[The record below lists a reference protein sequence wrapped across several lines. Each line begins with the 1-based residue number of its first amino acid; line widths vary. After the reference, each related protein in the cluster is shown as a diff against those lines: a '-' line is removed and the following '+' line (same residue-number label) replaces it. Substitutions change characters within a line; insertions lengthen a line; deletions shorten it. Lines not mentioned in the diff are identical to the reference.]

1 MSNFSQKNLIFLI
14 SQPRAGSTLTQRI
27 LGSHQDIYTISEP
40 WIMLHPLYALRSKGY
55 QMEYSAVNSQKALN
69 NFLGLH
75 PQGEEAYFQSVN
87 KMCLNLYE
95 GVIKASGKK
104 YFLDKTPRYY
114 YILPELYRTFPSAK
128 YIFLLRNPLAVLC
141 SIFNTFIQEHWWRI
155 QYYQGDLFKAPS
167 LIAQGMVELQKKSIV
182 ISYENLLVNP
192 NQEITKVCNFLN
204 IPFDEKILNY
214 GEGCSQQWQF
224 GDQAQIYQEK
234 TPNSQQGDRWKKDLD
249 NPIIWQCV
257 SNYLEFLGKD
267 LLNSLGYS
275 YEEFKNILSDYSY
288 QTKIV
293 LPPALEDFFTGAN
306 LFKDQALQPYLEAV
320 ELNPQLFHPYLD
332 LGKALLEKKD
342 FKKALNYLQTALK
355 LAPYVPE
362 IHFLIGEN
370 LLGLGKVDQAITYYQ
385 KAIELDSKFVQ
396 NYDKIESTIIALKQ
410 VLQVNPNHQAIANL
424 LDTIKTRGRKKLIQP
439 FN

>member
-27 LGSHQDIYTISEP
+27 LGSHQDIHTISEP
-40 WIMLHPLYALRSKGY
+40 WIMLHPFYALRDKGC
-55 QMEYSAVNSQKALN
+55 QMEYSAVNSKKGLN
-69 NFLGLH
+69 NFLWLH

-95 GVIKASGKK
+95 GVIKESGKK

-155 QYYQGDLFKAPS
+155 QYYQGDLLKAPI
-167 LIAQGMVELQKKSIV
+167 LIAQGMVELQNKSIV
-182 ISYENLLVNP
+182 LSYEHLLVNP
-192 NQEITKVCNFLN
+192 NQEIKKVCNFLN

-214 GEGCSQQWQF
+214 GESCSQKWEF
-224 GDQAQIYQEK
+224 GDQSQIYQEK
-234 TPNSQQGDRWKKDLD
+234 TPNSQHRDRWKKDLD

-257 SNYLEFLGKD
+257 SNYLEFLGND

-275 YEEFKNILSDYSY
+275 YEEVKNILSDYSY
-288 QTKIV
+288 QTNIV
-293 LPPALEDFFTGAN
+293 LPPALKDFFTGAN
-306 LFKDQALQPYLEAV
+306 LFKNKALQPYLEAV
-320 ELNPQLFHPYLD
+320 ELNPQIFHPYLD

-342 FKKALNYLQTALK
+342 FKKALNYLQIALK
-355 LAPYVPE
+355 LAPYIPE

-370 LLGLGKVDQAITYYQ
+370 LLGLGELDQAIIYYQ
-385 KAIELDSKFVQ
+385 KTIDLDFRFVQ
-396 NYDKIESTIIALKQ
+396 NYDKIESTIMALKE
-410 VLQVNPNHQAIANL
+410 VAKVNPNHQEIANL
-424 LDTIKTRGRKKLIQP
+424 IKAITNI
-439 FN
+439 